1 MRHGTLIDGTGS
13 NFFFFNTV
21 DTDGAPITLAGSPS
35 LACNI
40 NGGTAATAGLTLS
53 VDHGTVTG
61 KHRVAIDVDNATL
74 ALVDGDVV
82 EVYIAAG
89 TVDAVSVVGAVVG
102 VFTISDGSL
111 LAQTLTDIDEQVDT
125 AISNAALAT
134 AAAATA
140 IEADTQDIQSRL
152 PAALNNGAMPADV
165 QRVNDVA
172 LVGDGSATPFNV

>member
-1 MRHGTLIDGTGS
+1 
-13 NFFFFNTV
+13 
-21 DTDGAPITLAGSPS
+21 
-35 LACNI
+35 
-40 NGGTAATAGLTLS
+40 
-53 VDHGTVTG
+53 
-61 KHRVAIDVDNATL
+61 
-74 ALVDGDVV
+74 
-82 EVYIAAG
+82 
-89 TVDAVSVVGAVVG
+89 

-111 LAQTLTDIDEQVDT
+111 LAQTLTDIDTQVDT

-152 PAALNNGAMPADV
+152 PAALNNGVMPADV